1 MLFRIIPTL
10 IRAGLFD
17 KEAKKELINSI
28 WGSDIGTVEGPNQ
41 KEYKKEFVW
50 RNILL
55 FIYLHLSSLYGVYLL
70 FTQAM
75 PLTIIATVLL
85 YIMGGLG
92 ITAGAH
98 RLWAHRSYKAKLP
111 LKLILVVFNTL
122 AFQNHVI
129 EWSRD
134 HRVHHKHSETD
145 ADPHNATRGF
155 FFAHMGWLLVRK
167 HKDVKEKGKQ
177 ISVEDLE
184 KDPLLAFQKKFYVPL
199 VLLVCF
205 IIPSVLPMYLWG
217 ESGKVAYYTCGLL
230 RYCWTLHMTWLV
242 NSAAHMVGLRPY
254 DKGISPS
261 ENKLVS
267 WGAIGEGWH
276 NYHHTFPYDY
286 RASEL
291 GYEINLTSMFID
303 LMARIGWAYDLKTV
317 HPETVYKRMLRTGDG
332 SRLDNRD
339 HVNHNG
345 HHHHEEVPEEEIEI
359 ELVNPVKS
367 E

>member
-1 MLFRIIPTL
+1 MLFRIVPTL

-17 KEAKKELINSI
+17 KEAQKDLMKSI
-28 WGSDIGTVEGPNQ
+28 WGDEKTDPTPVNKQ
-41 KEYKKEFVW
+41 VYKHEYVW

-55 FIYLHLSSLYGVYLL
+55 FVYLHIASLYGVYLL
-70 FTQAM
+70 FTEAKA
-75 PLTIIATVLL
+75 LTVIAAILL
-85 YIMGGLG
+85 YIAGGLG

-98 RLWAHRSYKAKLP
+98 RLWAHRSYKARLP
-111 LKLILVVFNTL
+111 LRILLTIFNTL

-167 HKDVKEKGKQ
+167 HKDVKEKGKELN
-177 ISVEDLE
+177 VDDLE
-184 KDPLLAFQKKFYVPL
+184 ADPILAFQKRFYVPL
-199 VLLVCF
+199 VLIVCF
-205 IIPSVLPMYLWG
+205 ILPSYLPAYLWG
-217 ESGKVAYYTCGLL
+217 ESAGVAYYTCGLL

-242 NSAAHMVGLRPY
+242 NSAAHMIGLRPY

-261 ENKLVS
+261 ENRLVS

-286 RASEL
+286 RTSEL
-291 GYEINLTSMFID
+291 GWNLNLTMMFID
-303 LMARIGWAYDLKTV
+303 FMAKIGLAYDLKIV
-317 HPETVYKRMLRTGDG
+317 PDDVVVKRMLRTGDG
-332 SRLDNRD
+332 NRLEGR
-339 HVNHNG
+339 VNHNG
-345 HHHHEEVPEEEIEI
+345 HHHHDEIDES
-359 ELVNPVKS
+359 EANVQLVNAPS
-367 E
+367 Y

>member
-10 IRAGLFD
+10 IRAGLFN
-17 KEAKKELINSI
+17 KEAKEELINSI
-28 WGSDIGTVEGPNQ
+28 WGVDIKTVGEPNQ
-41 KEYKKEFVW
+41 KEYKKEYVW
-50 RNILL
+50 RNIIL
-55 FIYLHLSSLYGVYLL
+55 FIYLHLASLYGVYLM

-75 PLTIIATVLL
+75 PMTIIAAVLL

-111 LKLILVVFNTL
+111 LRVLLVIFNTL

-129 EWSRD
+129 EWARD
-134 HRVHHKHSETD
+134 HRAHHKNSETD

-167 HKDVKEKGKQ
+167 HKDVKDQSKKL
-177 ISVEDLE
+177 SMEDLE
-184 KDPLLAFQKKFYVPL
+184 ADPLLAFQKRFYIPL

-205 IIPSVLPMYLWG
+205 ILPSMLPVYLWG
-217 ESGKVAYYTCGLL
+217 ESGKVAFYTCGLL

-242 NSAAHMVGLRPY
+242 NSAAHMIGMRPY
-254 DKGISPS
+254 DKNISPS

-303 LMARIGWAYDLKTV
+303 LMARIGWAYNLKTV
-317 HPETVYKRMLRTGDG
+317 APKTVYMRMVRTGDG
-332 SRLDNRD
+332 NRLEGREHHD
-339 HVNHNG
+339 HD
-345 HHHHEEVPEEEIEI
+345 HEEVDESEAEIH
-359 ELVNPVKS
+359 LVNPAKS
-367 E
+367 D